1 METEPFILRQNDW
14 LPNNERLPV
23 PSIAELSKL
32 RGRRPRNASNGCSPN
47 MAVIALP
54 DHRLRRF
61 NVRVGFAR
69 SSRWRT
75 TIESALKIE
84 MERPFTPN

>member
-1 METEPFILRQNDW
+1 METEPFILRENDW

-23 PSIAELSKL
+23 LLFAELSKL
-32 RGRRPRNASNGCSPN
+32 RGKKAAERFERMFAEHGCHRAPRPQTEA
-47 MAVIALP
+47 I
-54 DHRLRRF
+54 
-61 NVRVGFAR
+61 NVRLGFAR